1 MNKTV
6 TLVSLILKFGL
17 SNKKYKK
24 SGIFCENTLY
34 IGWHNVLVGYWKVK
48 INCNVHC

>member
-17 SNKKYKK
+17 SNKKYKTVVFFVK
-24 SGIFCENTLY
+24 ILY
-34 IGWHNVLVGYWKVK
+34 ILDDTMF
-48 INCNVHC
+48 